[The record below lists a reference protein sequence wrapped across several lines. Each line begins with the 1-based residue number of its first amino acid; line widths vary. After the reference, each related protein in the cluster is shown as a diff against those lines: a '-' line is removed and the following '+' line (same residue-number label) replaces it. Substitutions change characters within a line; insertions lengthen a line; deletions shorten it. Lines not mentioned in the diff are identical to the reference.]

1 MSKTTNRTAGKGI
14 LDLDFNAGKGTI
26 TLVDKDGGET
36 VWDFFEIL
44 EMYNGRSISYSF
56 AEDVEIEPLE
66 QD

>member
-14 LDLDFNAGKGTI
+14 LDLNFSEGRGTI

-44 EMYNGRSISYSF
+44 EMYNGRSISYAFS
-56 AEDVEIEPLE
+56 EDIEISPIEE
-66 QD
+66 N